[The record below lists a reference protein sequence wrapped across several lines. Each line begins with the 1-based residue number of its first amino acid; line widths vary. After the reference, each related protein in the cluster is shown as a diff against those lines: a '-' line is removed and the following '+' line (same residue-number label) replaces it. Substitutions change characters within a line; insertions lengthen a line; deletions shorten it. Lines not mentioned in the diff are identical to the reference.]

1 MYNKTTDVNRRKYM
15 IDFGKIKRMQMQQA
29 ILDKYNIKYEEP
41 WQKYKKARSLL
52 SEVLKTIGENEKPLL
67 EAVKLSIDALSHMQ
81 RHISNY
87 PLKEYDL
94 KQMDGQ
100 PVWVVSIA
108 SHYGRWGIVNAKKK
122 CVEYVEKEDEF
133 IEPDH
138 WNVGCYI
145 FRYPKEFVDYS
156 EELIKYHLEVE
167 PIFGFKEE

>member
-1 MYNKTTDVNRRKYM
+1 M
-15 IDFGKIKRMQMQQA
+15 IDFGKIKHMEMQQA

-41 WQKYKKARSLL
+41 WRNYKKARSLL

-67 EAVKLSIDALSHMQ
+67 EAIELSIDALKHMQ
-81 RHISNY
+81 QHVSNY
-87 PLKEYDL
+87 PLKETDL
-94 KQMDGQ
+94 KKMDGQ

-122 CVEYVEKEDEF
+122 SVEYVEKENEF

-145 FRYPKEFVDYS
+145 FRYPKEFADYS

-167 PIFGFKEE
+167 PIFNFEEEEKIR